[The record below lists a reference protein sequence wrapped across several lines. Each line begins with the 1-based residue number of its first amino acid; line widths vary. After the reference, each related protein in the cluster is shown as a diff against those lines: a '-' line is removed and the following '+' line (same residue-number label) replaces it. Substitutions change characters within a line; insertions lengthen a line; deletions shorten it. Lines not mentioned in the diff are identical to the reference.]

1 MNIESQEKI
10 ITLRIINRILNE
22 SVVPAEEIRV
32 FDFDDTLVKTGSMI
46 HVTGPGGEKFSMTP
60 RDYAMYV
67 PSKHDKFD
75 FSDFEDLIDPQPV
88 QSTLLK
94 LKMAIRDVGQ
104 DNVFILTARGNPD
117 PVREFLRSQEIPDIQ
132 IFAVGSSDPQK
143 KADVIKNEVLSRKKL
158 SRRVKNVFFYD
169 DSPKNIRAVRALKR
183 DKELFGVDIVT
194 IKV

>member
-10 ITLRIINRILNE
+10 IILKIISRILSE
-22 SVVPAEEIRV
+22 SVVQSGEIRV

-46 HVTGPGGEKFSMTP
+46 HVTGPDGEKFSMSP
-60 RDYAMYV
+60 RDYAMYI

-75 FSDFEDLIDPQPV
+75 FSDFEVLIDPQPV

-94 LKMAIRDVGQ
+94 LKMAIRDVGKE
-104 DNVFILTARGNPD
+104 NVFILTARGNPD
-117 PVREFLRSQEIPDIQ
+117 PVQEFLESVGADGIR
-132 IFAVGSSDPQK
+132 IFAVGTSDPQA
-143 KADVIKNEVLSRKKL
+143 KANVIKSVVISRGIK
-158 SRRVKNVFFYD
+158 RVFFYD

-183 DKELFGVDIVT
+183 DKELAGVDIMT